1 MSSWVDWEN
10 ITLSEIDRERQ
21 IMYDITY
28 MRNLKI
34 YNKGIYIA
42 KEKLTHRYRK
52 QISGY
57 QWGEEWGKG
66 HDMGRGLRD
75 TEYNV

>member
-1 MSSWVDWEN
+1 MSSWVDRED

-34 YNKGIYIA
+34 YNKGTYIA

-52 QISGY
+52 QISCY
-57 QWGEEWGKG
+57 QWGEERRKG
-66 HDMGRGLRD
+66 HNMGRGLRD
-75 TEYNV
+75 IKYNV